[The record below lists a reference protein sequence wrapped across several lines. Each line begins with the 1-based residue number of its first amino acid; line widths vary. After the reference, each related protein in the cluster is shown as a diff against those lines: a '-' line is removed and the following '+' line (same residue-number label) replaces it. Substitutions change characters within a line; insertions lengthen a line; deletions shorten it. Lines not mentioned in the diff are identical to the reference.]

1 MAVRARRKRTST
13 LAANLETDARFMRG
27 EPFKRE
33 GEGLRLLQTGLY
45 KVIFTGSE
53 GYGTILLEFRIDSF

>member
-27 EPFKRE
+27 EPFKRVRAYAFCKR
-33 GEGLRLLQTGLY
+33 GFIR
-45 KVIFTGSE
+45 
-53 GYGTILLEFRIDSF
+53 